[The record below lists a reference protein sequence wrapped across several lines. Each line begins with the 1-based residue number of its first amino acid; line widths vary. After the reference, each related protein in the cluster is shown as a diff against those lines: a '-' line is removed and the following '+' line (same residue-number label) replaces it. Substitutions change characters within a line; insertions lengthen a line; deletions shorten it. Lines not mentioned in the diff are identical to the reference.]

1 MKIIRE
7 LTPKEMYCS
16 TGLCPAI
23 FETDENSYVLIGK
36 KIDAD
41 KLGIGKRVADDEV
54 VVEVPRR
61 LIDKSV

>member
-7 LTPKEMYCS
+7 LTPKEMYC
-16 TGLCPAI
+16 GVGACPAI